1 MMPSPGPE
9 YRVVEVSVV
18 TEDELTRVL
27 NDNVREGWIFDGF
40 QFVTREASHRPA
52 MAFAVFR
59 RPLPAGGSFSA

>member
-1 MMPSPGPE
+1 MNSQSGPE

-40 QFVTREASHRPA
+40 QFVMREASRRPA
-52 MAFAVFR
+52 MAFALFR
-59 RPLPAGGSFSA
+59 RDRSAGGSSSA